1 VADGM
6 DDGRLL
12 EEIREAFAGGK
23 SADGEALLAQAL
35 EAGLPWD
42 VVTRAVAEGVA
53 VRFSTPARPRP
64 SKTRTFVLA

>member
-1 VADGM
+1 MADGTG
-6 DDGRLL
+6 DGRML
-12 EEIREAFAGGK
+12 EEIRGAFASGK
-23 SADGEALLAQAL
+23 SAEGEALLAQAL

-53 VRFSTPARPRP
+53 IRFSTPLRPRP